1 MGAAITASF
10 GGVTTSRADQ
20 VDVKWSVHF
29 SPISGHSLALG
40 NWRAPKSRVA
50 SVVNTLTP
58 SMEAQVSLHP
68 RDGRCDRPQ
77 DCGSPSA
84 KPTWKSLQ

>member
-10 GGVTTSRADQ
+10 GGVTTSRTDQ
-20 VDVKWSVHF
+20 VDAKWSVHL

-40 NWRAPKSRVA
+40 NWRAPKSRGCF
-50 SVVNTLTP
+50 SSMSTP

-68 RDGRCDRPQ
+68 RGGRCDRPQ